1 MSDFQFKHS
10 LMRAGCAVASMAA
23 LSVGLV
29 HAPAFAQATAQDSAP
44 QGGEER
50 ASTSDIV
57 VTGSRIK
64 ASGYTAPTPT
74 TVIDEG
80 SIQANAQP
88 NIFTTIAQ
96 LPSLQGSSGT
106 TVNTF
111 STSSGQQGL
120 SSFSLRGVGAIRT
133 LTLIDGQRVV
143 GANVTG
149 VPDVSLFPQLLIQR
163 VDVVNGGASASYGS
177 DAVGG
182 VVNFITDTRFKGLKG
197 NIQGGISKYDDNQQV
212 LVQLAAGT
220 SFLDDRA
227 HLVVSGEY
235 ANEDGVGGGEW
246 GIGLAGGRDWFKQTS
261 LIDRGITNDGSP
273 RYVLRD
279 YAQAYNY
286 TKYGLITSGPL
297 QGTAFDQN
305 GSPFQFNYGSN
316 GVPARDGT
324 TNVRGCFPG
333 FCLGGDLSG
342 NVDAG
347 RSLQSSIE
355 RINTYTRLG
364 FDFAD
369 KNELYF
375 TFNFGQVKTQNQPVG
390 GMNRP
395 GLTIQCS
402 NPFVPASIAAA
413 CATAGITSFGY
424 GTSNAALGNTQVNT
438 DRRQYR
444 AVIGAKGQFD
454 FLGTE
459 WSYDNY
465 Y

>member
-1 MSDFQFKHS
+1 MSHS
-10 LMRAGCAVASMAA
+10 NFRIAKSAMGPATVSMAA
-23 LSVGLV
+23 LLTCMIA
-29 HAPAFAQATAQDSAP
+29 APAMAQDRAGVAAP
-44 QGGEER
+44 QG
-50 ASTSDIV
+50 AQQSANDSDIV

-74 TVIDEG
+74 TVIDSGAIE
-80 SIQANAQP
+80 ANAQP

-106 TVNTF
+106 AVNTF

-133 LTLIDGQRVV
+133 LTLLDGQRVV

-149 VPDVSLFPQLLIQR
+149 VPDISLFPQLLVQR

-182 VVNFITDTRFKGLKG
+182 VVNFITDTRFKGFKG
-197 NIQGGISKYDDNQQV
+197 NVQGGISRYSDNEQF

-235 ANEDGVGGGEW
+235 ADEKGVGGGDF

-261 LIDRGITNDGSP
+261 LIDRGAVNDGSP
-273 RYVLRD
+273 RFVLRD

-305 GSPFQFNYGSN
+305 GNPFQFNYGSG

-324 TNVRGCFPG
+324 SNVRNCFPG

-347 RSLQSSIE
+347 RTLQSAIKRVNS
-355 RINTYTRLG
+355 YARLG
-364 FDFAD
+364 YDFAD
-369 KNELYF
+369 NDEL
-375 TFNFGQVKTQNQPVG
+375 
-390 GMNRP
+390 
-395 GLTIQCS
+395 
-402 NPFVPASIAAA
+402 
-413 CATAGITSFGY
+413 
-424 GTSNAALGNTQVNT
+424 
-438 DRRQYR
+438 
-444 AVIGAKGQFD
+444 
-454 FLGTE
+454 
-459 WSYDNY
+459 
-465 Y
+465 